1 VAGLFDRLKADAAED
16 WWAYIAHDFVRAMG
30 EGILA
35 REAFVH
41 YLVQDYLFL
50 IQFAR
55 AYALAA
61 YKADGLEDMRHA
73 SEAMNAILGETRL
86 HVRLCQRWG
95 IDEAKLTSATEAR
108 ATVAYTRLVLDAGM
122 RGDLLDLQVALAPCV
137 IGYAEIGATLAQ
149 TSVGL
154 APDNPYRE
162 WIAEY
167 AGEAYQ
173 ALAEGAR
180 AELDRLAAVYLTE
193 ARYPR
198 LLALF
203 RQATRME
210 ADFWQMGL
218 TPEQVPI

>member
-1 VAGLFDRLKADAAED
+1 MAGLFDRLKADAADE
-16 WWAYIAHDFVRAMG
+16 WWAFIAHDFVRAMG

-35 REAFVH
+35 PDAFRH
-41 YLVQDYLFL
+41 YLTQDYLFL

-61 YKADGLEDMRHA
+61 YKASDLAELRHA
-73 SEAMNAILGETRL
+73 GRAMNAILDEMKL
-86 HVRLCQRWG
+86 HERLCERWG
-95 IDEAKLTSATEAR
+95 VNGVSPEEVREAR

-137 IGYAEIGATLAQ
+137 IGYGEIGATLAA

-154 APDNPYRE
+154 AADNPYRE

-167 AGEAYQ
+167 AGEPYQ
-173 ALAEGAR
+173 TLASEAK
-180 AELDRLAAVYLTE
+180 AELDRLAEIYLTE

-198 LLALF
+198 LLSLF

-218 TPEQVPI
+218 TLSD

>member
-1 VAGLFDRLKADAAED
+1 MAGLFDRLKTDAADE
-16 WWAYIAHDFVRAMG
+16 WWAFIAHDFVRSMG

-35 REAFVH
+35 PDAFRH
-41 YLVQDYLFL
+41 YLTQDYLFL

-55 AYALAA
+55 AYALAT
-61 YKADGLEDMRHA
+61 YKASTLAEMRHA
-73 SEAMNAILGETRL
+73 GRAMNAILDEMKL
-86 HVRLCQRWG
+86 HERLCERWG
-95 IDEAKLTSATEAR
+95 LDGASMEQVREAR

-137 IGYAEIGATLAQ
+137 IGYGEIGATLAT

-154 APDNPYRE
+154 AADNPYRE

-167 AGEAYQ
+167 AGEPYQ
-173 ALAEGAR
+173 TLANEAK
-180 AELDRLAAVYLTE
+180 AELDRLAEIYLTE

-198 LLALF
+198 LLSLF

-218 TPEQVPI
+218 TLSD